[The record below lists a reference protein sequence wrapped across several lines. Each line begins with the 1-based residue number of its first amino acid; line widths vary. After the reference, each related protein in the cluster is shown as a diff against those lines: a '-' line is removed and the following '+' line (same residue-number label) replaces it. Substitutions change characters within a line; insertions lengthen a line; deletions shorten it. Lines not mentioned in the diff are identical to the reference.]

1 MEMEIEVEARKE
13 GNLQNMNHVVIAG
26 KMAIVKETVLRNKMM
41 IIEIFQIK
49 APVEMK
55 GGINPTMKLVPV
67 TDSQ

>member
-26 KMAIVKETVLRNKMM
+26 KMAIVKETVLRSKMM
-41 IIEIFQIK
+41 IIEIK

-55 GGINPTMKLVPV
+55 GGINPIMKLVPV

>member
-1 MEMEIEVEARKE
+1 
-13 GNLQNMNHVVIAG
+13 MNHAVIVE
-26 KMAIVKETVLRNKMM
+26 KMAIVKETVLRSKMM

-55 GGINPTMKLVPV
+55 GGINPIMKLVPV